1 MEEQQRKQY
10 LILGVLGLVLVGA
23 LYWFVLREDP
33 EMAAIRATA
42 AQAGAP
48 GPGDQMASL
57 QPISALPSNVGTVF
71 VEADVDINKL
81 VQNIKEVDF
90 VYAKSHSSRNPLIPL
105 VGTSALVY
113 SPSGQGASGA
123 GSGDVNFL
131 YEAQRKIVSGIIW
144 DPDNPLAVINDE
156 VVGVGYQFSSGIRI
170 KTISEDRVVLSVSTG
185 NENIEVIREL
195 KEP

>member
-1 MEEQQRKQY
+1 MEEQRKKY
-10 LILGVLGLVLVGA
+10 LILGVLGFALVGV

-48 GPGDQMASL
+48 NPAGQMASL
-57 QPISALPSNVGTVF
+57 QPISVLPSNVDTVF
-71 VEADVDINKL
+71 IEADVDINL
-81 VQNIKEVDF
+81 LIQNIKEVGF
-90 VYAKSHSSRNPLIPL
+90 VYAESHKSRNPLIPL
-105 VGTSALVY
+105 IGTSALVY
-113 SPSGQGASGA
+113 SSHGQADFTPGGT
-123 GSGDVNFL
+123 GENFL

-144 DPDNPLAVINDE
+144 DAENPLAVINDE
-156 VVGVGYQFSSGIRI
+156 VVGVGYRFNSGILI
-170 KTISEDRVVLSVSTG
+170 KTITENRVVLSVSTG